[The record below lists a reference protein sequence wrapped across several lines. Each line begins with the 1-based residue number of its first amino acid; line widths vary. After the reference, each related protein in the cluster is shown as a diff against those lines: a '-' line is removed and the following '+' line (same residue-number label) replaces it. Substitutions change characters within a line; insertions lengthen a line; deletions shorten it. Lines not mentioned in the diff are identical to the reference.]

1 MCSVKNWE
9 YSLARKSVLNGQYK
23 LTKNI
28 FGLNMKLASSRI
40 FELRRLSPI

>member
-23 LTKNI
+23 LTKN
-28 FGLNMKLASSRI
+28 MKLASSRN